1 MNIREKVSQL
11 YARNKI
17 CQTTCCGISAGQC
30 SWSTLS
36 RLARCNLRWGS
47 LVFIQGVRNP
57 LCFYT
62 IWIHLTFKFRNSRL
76 LENETMSAISVQ
88 GASSFRWISPS
99 NWSWE
104 EFVARWRLSYS
115 RRTYFHA
122 RRTAWSRAWRK
133 FHLARTWG
141 AWNASTFFTFLM
153 LTWAQ
158 ESVQGWLDSHRLDAP
173 VPHKRSLHSR
183 NATLNVWRASCSAF
197 ASFRPKVC
205 HLRWTDNVAGLPL
218 VLIQAEGLTW
228 NKRIGSHCE
237 QQQTSETEYGLP
249 AIERQ
254 RNTEGTVCPRL
265 VTNTIWLVFVVP
277 NSLFLRYTNR

>member
-36 RLARCNLRWGS
+36 RLARCIRWGS
-47 LVFIQGVRNP
+47 LVFIHGALRNP

-62 IWIHLTFKFRNSRL
+62 IWLIWHSSSEIPGFWRMKPYLFICSGCHFISMNFAVQLELRGVRCEATTLL
-76 LENETMSAISVQ
+76 LEAYIL
-88 GASSFRWISPS
+88 P
-99 NWSWE
+99 
-104 EFVARWRLSYS
+104 L
-115 RRTYFHA
+115 
-122 RRTAWSRAWRK
+122 TANGMKQSM
-133 FHLARTWG
+133 T
-141 AWNASTFFTFLM
+141 
-153 LTWAQ
+153 Q
-158 ESVQGWLDSHRLDAP
+158 
-173 VPHKRSLHSR
+173 VPL
-183 NATLNVWRASCSAF
+183 ATLNVWHASCSAF

-254 RNTEGTVCPRL
+254 RNTEETVCPTL
-265 VTNTIWLVFVVP
+265 VTNTIWLVFVIP
-277 NSLFLRYTNR
+277 NSLFLLYTNR